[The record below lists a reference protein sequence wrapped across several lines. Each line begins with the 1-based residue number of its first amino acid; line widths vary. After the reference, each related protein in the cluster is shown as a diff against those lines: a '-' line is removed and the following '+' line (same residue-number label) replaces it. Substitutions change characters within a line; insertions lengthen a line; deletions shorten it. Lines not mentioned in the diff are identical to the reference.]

1 MVRVVLAH
9 SWLPVDGIEAA
20 VELFGAGK
28 FPLTKDRPNDENT
41 ADRGYNSDEDSQ
53 GCALGLGARSIALLI
68 WNDGF

>member
-1 MVRVVLAH
+1 MVVLAH

-20 VELFGAGK
+20 VELFGTGK
-28 FPLTKDRPNDENT
+28 LPFTEDRPKDENT
-41 ADRGYNSDEDSQ
+41 TDGGYNGDEHSQ